1 MYCRKYLTD
10 NYKKVYE
17 IRRQQN
23 PDCRMYMDA
32 NELINQKNYIT
43 KDKTITQTENEEI
56 KKNCKEI
63 KEVMLTKMRENS

>member
-17 IRRQQN
+17 IWRQLN

-32 NELINQKNYIT
+32 KKLINQDNCIMKNKKIT
-43 KDKTITQTENEEI
+43 EMVKVKQFHYRPR
-56 KKNCKEI
+56 
-63 KEVMLTKMRENS
+63 EVLRVPGG